1 MFLAPGSDPRGR
13 ACRGFH
19 DARDAHDLVL
29 VVVWS
34 GARGA
39 GQNGISWCGADAQP
53 RALLVQ
59 QLRRTCSVVNVR
71 APAIP
76 PEQPNYLDRDSGDAP
91 NRVGRMSGLTQR
103 QI

>member
-1 MFLAPGSDPRGR
+1 VR
-13 ACRGFH
+13 
-19 DARDAHDLVL
+19 

-39 GQNGISWCGADAQP
+39 GLNGISWCGADARPQ
-53 RALLVQ
+53 ALPEK

-76 PEQPNYLDRDSGDAP
+76 PEQPDYLVRDSPDAP
-91 NRVGRMSGLTQR
+91 NRFGRDPGHLPEGP
-103 QI
+103 